1 MSKNAWEEPVVEF
14 GTSHVSA
21 GYTTEKDSM
30 TSVVPQ
36 AKPKVF
42 ECSHMHT
49 YIIYKYTHNTNVQWS
64 TLITNSS
71 ITNFLI

>member
-49 YIIYKYTHNTNVQWS
+49 YIDTHINTYVS
-64 TLITNSS
+64 MCIRT
-71 ITNFLI
+71 